1 MQLNGETIVVFGA
14 AGGIGSSIV
23 DVLLAD
29 GANVVSTDL
38 HAPASKA
45 HLNLKCD
52 VRVQDEIDE
61 TTARVERE
69 LGPITGSVFVAGVIH
84 PATPTEELRVE
95 DWERVHDTNVVGA
108 LRVAKSIV
116 PLMKD
121 RRYGRIVHIAS
132 WWGYY
137 GHAYFAP
144 YGASK
149 AALMSL
155 TQSMAEELGPTGIT
169 VNSVSPGMIDTPMHR
184 DAVETEARE
193 RDLSFEEMQAIEWA
207 KIPLGYAGPPAAIS
221 DAVSFLLSR
230 RSGYITGATID
241 VNGGVLFR

>member
-1 MQLNGETIVVFGA
+1 MQLKGETIIVFGA
-14 AGGIGSSIV
+14 AGGIGSNIV
-23 DVLLAD
+23 DVLLED
-29 GANVVSTDL
+29 GAQVIATDL
-38 HAPASKA
+38 ESPASNA
-45 HLNLKCD
+45 HLNRICD
-52 VRVQDEIDE
+52 VRDQDQIDD
-61 TTARVERE
+61 TVSQVERDF
-69 LGPITGSVFVAGVIH
+69 GPVCGSVFVAGVLH

-108 LRVAKSIV
+108 LRVAKAVV
-116 PLMKD
+116 PLMKE

-144 YGASK
+144 YGSSK
-149 AALMSL
+149 SALMSL
-155 TQSMAEELGPTGIT
+155 TQSMAEELGPTGVT

-184 DAVETEARE
+184 NAIETEAAE

-207 KIPLGYAGPPAAIS
+207 KIPLGYAGPPSAIS

>member
-1 MQLNGETIVVFGA
+1 MQLKDETVVVFGA
-14 AGGIGSSIV
+14 AGGIGSNIV
-23 DVLLAD
+23 EVLLGD
-29 GANVVSTDL
+29 GAQVAATDL
-38 HAPASKA
+38 ESPESNA
-45 HLNLKCD
+45 HINRVCD
-52 VRVQDEIDE
+52 VRNQDHIEE
-61 TTARVERE
+61 TISQVEKE
-69 LGPITGSVFVAGVIH
+69 LGPVSGSVFVAGVLH
-84 PATPTEELRVE
+84 PATATEELRVE

-108 LRVAKSIV
+108 LRVAKTIV
-116 PLMKD
+116 PQMKK

-137 GHAYFAP
+137 GHAFFAP
-144 YGASK
+144 YGSSK

-155 TQSMAEELGPTGIT
+155 TQSMAEELGPTGVT
-169 VNSVSPGMIDTPMHR
+169 VNSVSPGMIDTPMHKS
-184 DAVETEARE
+184 AIETEAEE
-193 RDLSFEEMQAIEWA
+193 RNLSFEEMQAIEWA